1 MGEHAMFEEP
11 KDLKQKRKVG
21 LGKGIPGELVEGSLL
36 DVPAA
41 AQSPGAR
48 QEITGDGYADAASNM
63 ASAEMTG
70 IHLIPG
76 NDLTLKPV
84 RCFCYWPPLQAP
96 GERVLTLSSTRLPA

>member
-21 LGKGIPGELVEGSLL
+21 SGKGIPGELVEGSLL

-70 IHLIPG
+70 IHLVSWKRPYPKTGALLLLLATPPG
-76 NDLTLKPV
+76 A
-84 RCFCYWPPLQAP
+84 W
-96 GERVLTLSSTRLPA
+96 